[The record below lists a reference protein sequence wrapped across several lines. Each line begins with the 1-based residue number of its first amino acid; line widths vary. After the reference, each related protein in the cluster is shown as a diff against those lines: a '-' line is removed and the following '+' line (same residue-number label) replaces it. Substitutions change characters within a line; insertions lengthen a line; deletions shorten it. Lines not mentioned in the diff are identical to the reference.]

1 MLDRTKMPEFG
12 KVESIDLIE
21 PKVHH
26 LSNGLPV
33 FYINAGDQD
42 VLKVELV
49 FASGTSTAEKML
61 VSASTINLMKEG
73 TNNRTASEIAEAV
86 DFYGSYLQA
95 EVAHEESSISLFTL
109 NKHLKN
115 TLPTLA
121 EVYTEPTFPEMEFET
136 YVLQHQQEMMVNQQK
151 VSYLAAKAFTAA
163 LFGQDHPYGRSAS
176 VEDYSKYS
184 REDLISHHNEQV
196 RSRIKY
202 IILAGKTNETTLS
215 ELENHFGSGENL
227 DIPSHQISTD
237 NESTRLT
244 HALKEDAVQNA
255 IRVGRKLFNRNHPD
269 YVGMQILATI
279 LGGYFGSRLMSNIRE
294 DKGYTYGIGAG
305 IVSLQNSGY
314 LSISTQVGSDVCQA
328 ALNEIY
334 FEIERLRKELIPI
347 SELELVRN
355 YMLGSILKS
364 IDGPFQ
370 LSTKWKNYLRYGLG
384 IDAHHN
390 LIHRI
395 KTITPERLKELA
407 NQYLAQ
413 DNLIQVTAGQPLS

>member
-1 MLDRTKMPEFG
+1 MLDRTQMPEFG

-33 FYINAGDQD
+33 FYINAGVQD

-49 FASGTSTAEKML
+49 FDTGTSTANKLL
-61 VSASTINLMKEG
+61 VGSSTVNLMKEG
-73 TNNRTASEIAEAV
+73 TNKRSAAEIAEAV

-95 EVAHEESSISLFTL
+95 EVAHDQSSISLFTL

-121 EVYTEPTFPEMEFET
+121 EVYSEAAFPEREFET
-136 YVLQHQQEMMVNQQK
+136 YVLQHQQEMLVNQQK
-151 VSYLAAKAFTAA
+151 VGYLGAKAFSAA
-163 LFGQDHPYGRSAS
+163 LYGNNHPYGRSAE
-176 VEDYSKYS
+176 VEDYLKLK
-184 REDLISHHNEQV
+184 RQDLVDHHDQEIL
-196 RSRIKY
+196 SRIKY
-202 IILAGKTNETTLS
+202 ILVAGRTNEQTLPA
-215 ELENHFGSGENL
+215 LETYFGSDKRLPIPEHAMETNGESVKTVHVQK
-227 DIPSHQISTD
+227 D
-237 NESTRLT
+237 
-244 HALKEDAVQNA
+244 DAVQNA
-255 IRVGRKLFNRNHPD
+255 IRVGRILFNRNHSD
-269 YVGMQILATI
+269 FIGMQILCTV

-305 IVSLQNSGY
+305 MVSLQHSGY
-314 LSISTQVGSDVCQA
+314 LTISTQVGSDVCQA
-328 ALNEIY
+328 ALNEVY

-364 IDGPFQ
+364 IDGPFH
-370 LSTKWKNYLRYGLG
+370 LASKWKMYLEYGLG
-384 IDAHHN
+384 IDTHHD

-395 KTITPERLKELA
+395 KTITPERLKALA
-407 NQYLAQ
+407 NQYLQQ
-413 DNLIQVTAGQPLS
+413 DDLTQVTAGQPLS

>member
-1 MLDRTKMPEFG
+1 MLDRTQMPEFG

-33 FYINAGDQD
+33 FYINAGEQD
-42 VLKVELV
+42 VLKLELV
-49 FASGTSTAEKML
+49 FDTGTSTANKLL
-61 VSASTINLMKEG
+61 VGSSTVNLMKEG
-73 TNNRTASEIAEAV
+73 TNKRSAAEIAETV

-95 EVAHEESSISLFTL
+95 EVGHDQSSVSLFTL

-121 EVYTEPTFPEMEFET
+121 EVYSEAAFPEREFET
-136 YVLQHQQEMMVNQQK
+136 YVLQHQQEMLVNQQK
-151 VSYLAAKAFTAA
+151 VGYLGAKAFSAA
-163 LFGQDHPYGRSAS
+163 LYGSAHPYGRSAE
-176 VEDYSKYS
+176 VEDYGKLK
-184 REDLISHHNEQV
+184 RQDLVNHHGQEIL
-196 RSRIKY
+196 SRIKY
-202 IILAGKTNETTLS
+202 ILVAGKTNEQTLPA
-215 ELENHFGSGENL
+215 LEQYFGSDKRLPIPEHSIVANGESEKTVHVQK
-227 DIPSHQISTD
+227 D
-237 NESTRLT
+237 
-244 HALKEDAVQNA
+244 DAVQNA
-255 IRVGRKLFNRNHPD
+255 IRVGRILFNRNHPD
-269 YVGMQILATI
+269 FIGMQILCTV

-305 IVSLQNSGY
+305 IVSLQHSGY
-314 LSISTQVGSDVCQA
+314 LTISTQVGADVCQA

-334 FEIERLRKELIPI
+334 FEIERLRKDLIPV

-364 IDGPFQ
+364 IDGPFH
-370 LSTKWKNYLRYGLG
+370 LSSKWKMYLEYGLG
-384 IDAHHN
+384 IDAHHD

-407 NQYLAQ
+407 NQYLLQ
-413 DNLIQVTAGQPLS
+413 DDLTQVTAGQPFS